1 MRTLTL
7 FKPRWWVKKGRM
19 QEFLK
24 LRKKAQWRQFFS
36 TLVNYDGAP
45 ISLQLTIQRGRFRK
59 VEKQHLFHL
68 LYGFIYYR
76 VIASLYYDLWLCF
89 ISNPL
94 RFCSNEKKTW
104 AGWSLKSSVRTK
116 YRFVIEKKRVEKY
129 SSKYPLKSNLVTCAS
144 GSHLKNL
151 HVEHILSGN
160 RTRRRLDYEFKRILW
175 RTLQFLWFRAVFF
188 CYRVH

>member
-1 MRTLTL
+1 MVSKKRPNARVSKTSE
-7 FKPRWWVKKGRM
+7 KSPVKAIFFYSRELRRRAHFFAAYNSKGSVSESR
-19 QEFLK
+19 ETT
-24 LRKKAQWRQFFS
+24 S
-36 TLVNYDGAP
+36 IPLVVWIY
-45 ISLQLTIQRGRFRK
+45 
-59 VEKQHLFHL
+59 L
-68 LYGFIYYR
+68 LPSNRI
-76 VIASLYYDLWLCF
+76 VVLW
-89 ISNPL
+89 PL